1 MEDFGDVGA
10 SKRMKNFLLEDNGFH
25 ASKQKE
31 FSFFVEMLEKNFLKN
46 FVLRMFRMF
55 IIFIFKNMY
64 DVIKV
69 TFDTRKGD
77 F

>member
-1 MEDFGDVGA
+1 
-10 SKRMKNFLLEDNGFH
+10 MKNFLLEDNGFR

-31 FSFFVEMLEKNFLKN
+31 ISFFVEMLEKNFLKN